1 MDLLGIALTMCLVFF
16 SFCLFCTFLGRKRQ
30 NGEPPLITGWIPYVG
45 KTLEFCKNPYK
56 FLNAQKEKYGDI
68 FTVYVA
74 GKYITFIMDPTLY
87 PSVIKHR
94 KQLDFRDFSDQVAP
108 VTFGYPPIRNP
119 KFPGI
124 DEHIH
129 RGYQL
134 LQGDNLSPLTENM
147 MKNLLFLFRQDYL
160 SKEPQWRTEKMYSFC
175 SKIMFEATFMTV
187 FGKSGHTSRHADM
200 ASFREKFDKFD
211 AMFPLLIAGIPI
223 KFLGATKKIR
233 EDLINIFLPERMAHW
248 KESSEFVKVR
258 AELFEQY
265 ELLGSVDKAAHHFS
279 ILWASVGNTIPAT
292 FWAMYYLVRHPQA
305 LAAVRDEILCALQLT
320 GEESGRGQDIILTR
334 EQLDSLLYLGSA
346 INESLRLSSASM
358 NIRIAQEDFFLEL
371 DKDWSVGVR
380 KGDIIALYPQS
391 MHMDPEIFE
400 DPEIYKFDRFVEG
413 GKEKTN
419 FYKHGQ
425 KLKYYWMPFGSGAT
439 KCPGRYLAV
448 NEIKQFLSLL
458 LLFFEIEE
466 VPGEAQVKLDNSRA
480 GLGILLPDS
489 DIHFCY
495 RVRNC

>member
-265 ELLGSVDKAAHHFS
+265 ELLGSVDKA
-279 ILWASVGNTIPAT
+279 
-292 FWAMYYLVRHPQA
+292 
-305 LAAVRDEILCALQLT
+305 
-320 GEESGRGQDIILTR
+320 
-334 EQLDSLLYLGSA
+334 GSA